1 MFNWKVFLAEFIGTF
16 ALVFIGAGAG
26 VVQAGLLGVALA
38 HGLTLMV
45 FVYAYG
51 HISGTHVNPAVTF
64 GLAVQGAV
72 KWMDALVY
80 WVAQFLGAISAAG
93 LLHLVVTEL
102 GGTIN
107 AGATTGA
114 LTENYPI
121 YAMIIEAVLTFF
133 LVNTVL
139 HTAVAS
145 KGGQLAGVA
154 IGMTLTAA
162 ILVGGPMTGGSLNP
176 ARTLG
181 TAVYAAPSLANL
193 NTYVI
198 YLLGPFIGA
207 TVAAL
212 LFNIF
217 MSETKPMEAETA
229 PRKAPAKPVVKA
241 TTRKTAAKAKK

>member
-26 VVQAGLLGVALA
+26 VVQAGLVGVALA
-38 HGLTLMV
+38 HGLTMMI
-45 FVYAYG
+45 FTYAYG
-51 HISGTHVNPAVTF
+51 DISGAHVNPAVTF

-72 KWMDALVY
+72 KWSEAVVY
-80 WVAQFLGAISAAG
+80 WVAQFLGAISASG
-93 LLHLVVTEL
+93 LLHLVVSQL

-114 LTENYPI
+114 LTDNYPV
-121 YAMIIEAVLTFF
+121 YAMLIEAVLTFF

-139 HTAVAS
+139 HTAVAG
-145 KGGQLAGVA
+145 KGGPLAGLA

-162 ILVGGPMTGGSLNP
+162 MLVGGPLTGGSLNP

-193 NTYVI
+193 NTYI
-198 YLLGPFIGA
+198 TYLLGPIIGA

-212 LFNIF
+212 LFNLF
-217 MSETKPMEAETA
+217 NRETTEVESAKLP
-229 PRKAPAKPVVKA
+229 PRKVAS
-241 TTRKTAAKAKK
+241 KTKR